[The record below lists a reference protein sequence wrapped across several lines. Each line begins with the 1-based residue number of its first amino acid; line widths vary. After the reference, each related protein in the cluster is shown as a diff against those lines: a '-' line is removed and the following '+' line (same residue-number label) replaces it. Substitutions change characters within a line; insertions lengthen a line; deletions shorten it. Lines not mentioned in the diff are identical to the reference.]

1 MKLSEVL
8 LAYVRPFMHCLYFIC
23 ERKLYSRTHV
33 KITRKRESTVDDLC
47 KLSQDNGQAIFDHAS
62 IDFFRTRQLV

>member
-23 ERKLYSRTHV
+23 ERKLYARTHV
-33 KITRKRESTVDDLC
+33 NITRKWESTVDDLRTR
-47 KLSQDNGQAIFDHAS
+47 SQDNRQAIFDHAS
-62 IDFFRTRQLV
+62 IDFVRTRRLV

>member
-23 ERKLYSRTHV
+23 ERKLYSLTHV

-47 KLSQDNGQAIFDHAS
+47 KRSQDNGQAIFDHAS
-62 IDFFRTRQLV
+62 IEFVRSRRLV